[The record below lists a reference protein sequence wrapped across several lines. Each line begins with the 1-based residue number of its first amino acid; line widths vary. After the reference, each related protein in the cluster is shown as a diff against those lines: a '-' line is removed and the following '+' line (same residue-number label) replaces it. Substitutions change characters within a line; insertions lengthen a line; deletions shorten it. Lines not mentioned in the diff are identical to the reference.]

1 MLLRVGSRHMTA
13 AELEHR
19 LRVAGW
25 QSDPSGI
32 HRATAM
38 LTTRGLLHTLPSPG
52 PTAYGLALHR

>member
-1 MLLRVGSRHMTA
+1 MTA